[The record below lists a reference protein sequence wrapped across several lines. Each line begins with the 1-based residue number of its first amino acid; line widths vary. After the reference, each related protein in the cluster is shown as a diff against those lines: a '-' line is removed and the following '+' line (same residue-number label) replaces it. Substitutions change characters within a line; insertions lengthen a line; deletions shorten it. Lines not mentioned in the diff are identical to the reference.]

1 MYVVGRPSFL
11 AGQFQNLKQ
20 TFLFRLNFYEKGTL
34 IVKNNSACIF
44 IYAMYLDAR
53 YAWRDNEIILI

>member
-20 TFLFRLNFYEKGTL
+20 TFLFRLNFYEKGIL

-44 IYAMYLDAR
+44 NHAMYYAR